1 MDTELMLQ
9 IVHRAV
15 DADSKA
21 LLTQSIAQLNLVT
34 VAADDFADAVQ
45 HAPGQS
51 SNDTQTGIQSAA
63 KLDAG
68 AEALI
73 MQAIAARSATKA
85 MAAMK
90 KHLLDP
96 DTRANLRARSFIYE
110 LALFIK
116 LLEQIAAGRPDLAA
130 ALSPSITALKAA
142 APGAIDLRE
151 LLAHFDE
158 RTLGRAYKKTISP
171 VPHKT
176 GGEIIGLGL
185 HREGKT
191 FGGHTA
197 NGSFVGITID
207 GAVVSA
213 CRAALVGMLQAYP
226 EGPDLKQTMA
236 NYRASMA
243 T

>member
-151 LLAHFDE
+151 LACAFR
-158 RTLGRAYKKTISP
+158 RT
-171 VPHKT
+171 H
-176 GGEIIGLGL
+176 
-185 HREGKT
+185 
-191 FGGHTA
+191 
-197 NGSFVGITID
+197 VG
-207 GAVVSA
+207 A
-213 CRAALVGMLQAYP
+213 RLQ
-226 EGPDLKQTMA
+226 EDD
-236 NYRASMA
+236 
-243 T
+243 